1 MTILLLEFL
10 FFTDKI
16 SFGAPF
22 LSFDKERWPQAG
34 EV

>member
-1 MTILLLEFL
+1 MTIRLLGVL

-16 SFGAPF
+16 SFGALF
-22 LSFDKERWPQAG
+22 LSLDKERWPQAG